1 MWWIKDPDRL
11 KGEVSA
17 VDALR
22 ENEPRLS
29 AATPRL
35 TEKLEL
41 AFDFDL
47 LVNGETLPFTL
58 RYPAFFPET
67 PPLVIPRDGRQLSN
81 HQYGNGGEL
90 CLEYRPDNWEPHIT
104 GARLIESA
112 YRLLSTEMSPGE
124 ERAIVA
130 SEHSVSLG
138 QQLRG
143 WVFRFLLTR

>member
-22 ENEPRLS
+22 ENEPWLS
-29 AATPRL
+29 AAAPRL

-41 AFDFDL
+41 AFEFDL

-81 HQYGNGGEL
+81 HQYGTGG
-90 CLEYRPDNWEPHIT
+90 
-104 GARLIESA
+104 
-112 YRLLSTEMSPGE
+112 
-124 ERAIVA
+124 
-130 SEHSVSLG
+130 
-138 QQLRG
+138 
-143 WVFRFLLTR
+143 

>member
-22 ENEPRLS
+22 ENEPWLS

-41 AFDFDL
+41 AFEFDL

-67 PPLVIPRDGRQLSN
+67 PRWLFRATAANYPIINMALGVSFAWSIAPTI
-81 HQYGNGGEL
+81 GN
-90 CLEYRPDNWEPHIT
+90 RT
-104 GARLIESA
+104 
-112 YRLLSTEMSPGE
+112 
-124 ERAIVA
+124 
-130 SEHSVSLG
+130 
-138 QQLRG
+138 
-143 WVFRFLLTR
+143 